1 MMPETALLLF
11 LGASLIVI
19 VSPGPDNIL
28 LLTRGLT
35 LGRTAALVSAA
46 GANLGLVFHSL
57 LAALGL
63 SAVLA
68 SSAAAYSAVKYAGA
82 VYLVYIGV
90 KALLNRSEFLPA
102 QHGGKTIGLDRVF
115 SQAVLSNVL
124 NPKIAIFFLAYLPQF
139 ASPGSGPMW
148 PQLLSYGLTFTL
160 LSLVVFVVLGCLSG
174 ALGGLLRSRPRIALR
189 LNWLTGGVLV
199 SLGLGLAL
207 SGARR

>member
-1 MMPETALLLF
+1 M
-11 LGASLIVI
+11 
-19 VSPGPDNIL
+19 
-28 LLTRGLT
+28 
-35 LGRTAALVSAA
+35 
-46 GANLGLVFHSL
+46 
-57 LAALGL
+57 
-63 SAVLA
+63 
-68 SSAAAYSAVKYAGA
+68 
-82 VYLVYIGV
+82 
-90 KALLNRSEFLPA
+90 
-102 QHGGKTIGLDRVF
+102 F
-115 SQAVLSNVL
+115 SHAVLSNVL